1 MHECDYKHTFPADRM
16 EKLNYNSTFYGR
28 LSAYLRRNKFFRF
41 GLPMIFFTVLGSFG
55 LAEFTSVKIKR
66 RDEKNRMLTAEETL
80 SFQKKKKQVDV
91 EEEFTKLQEELDI
104 EQWENKRG
112 PRPWEE

>member
-1 MHECDYKHTFPADRM
+1 
-16 EKLNYNSTFYGR
+16 
-28 LSAYLRRNKFFRF
+28 
-41 GLPMIFFTVLGSFG
+41 
-55 LAEFTSVKIKR
+55 
-66 RDEKNRMLTAEETL
+66 MLTAEETL

-91 EEEFTKLQEELDI
+91 EEEFMKLQEELDI